1 MTSLSF
7 VFYRSSRAARPGLRR
22 TVSHAIR
29 YVALL
34 SITAATFVSARAVQA
49 QALNYPAMQIPSVSE
64 RDYTAAVVGSRGAMA
79 LFQWREAIS
88 PDMHFG
94 ADVGLYDPSARGSRT
109 LLFVAGNIG
118 YDLAR
123 ASGDQPL
130 DLLLTAGAGLSTGNR
145 RTTFRVPIGV
155 SMGHRFELD
164 REMAITPFVHP
175 RLSVDFCSSCS
186 SSSGSQ
192 SDVSLNFDIGGNF
205 EITPRLAL
213 RVAALFSGADQYGG
227 GDAIA
232 VGLTWTPVALRR

>member
-1 MTSLSF
+1 MTLLKF
-7 VFYRSSRAARPGLRR
+7 ALPHTARMMRRAALFTMTVTMIVASR
-22 TVSHAIR
+22 TLH
-29 YVALL
+29 
-34 SITAATFVSARAVQA
+34 A

-64 RDYTAAVVGSRGAMA
+64 RDFSGAVVGSRGSMA
-79 LFQWREAIS
+79 LFQWREGIS
-88 PDMHFG
+88 PQMHFG
-94 ADVGLYDPSARGSRT
+94 VDAGLYDPNARGARAS
-109 LLFVAGNIG
+109 LFVAGSLG

-130 DLLLTAGAGLSTGNR
+130 DLLLTGGAGLSTGNS
-145 RTTFRVPIGV
+145 RTTFRVPIGL
-155 SMGHRFELD
+155 SIGHRFELD

-175 RLSVDFCSSCS
+175 RLSIDVCSSCS
-186 SSSGSQ
+186 ASNGSQ

-213 RVAALFSGADQYGG
+213 RVAALFSGADQFGG